1 MDPATAPRIAALRVG
16 GKEEQI
22 WEKDLFQSPPS
33 WSKDR
38 WVTTMLQDKWL
49 IRAHGQ
55 ERVKKFHPLHR
66 SVPIPPES
74 LTGQRISV
82 GYFKDGTKDIQVD
95 AWTKP
100 PTNLADPKKV
110 WKGWTI
116 LRLKDEVV
124 FSSTMTPQVTRP
136 MVGASTAAG
145 ASSST
150 AESSVVGRVEG
161 VVEVPFQVWSSS
173 NEQLWRTAGS
183 DHEGSSE
190 EGRAVSSFVSGELPH
205 REGYSRDTITNKGIF
220 VAQQLPIPPKNSHME
235 FENDD
240 GSEDWEKVSETG

>member
-1 MDPATAPRIAALRVG
+1 MDPAAAPRIAALRAG

-55 ERVKKFHPLHR
+55 ERVRKFHPLHR

-82 GYFKDGTKDIQVD
+82 GYFKDIQVD

-116 LRLKDEVV
+116 LRLKDEMA
-124 FSSTMTPQVTRP
+124 FSPTMTPQVTRP
-136 MVGASTAAG
+136 MVGVSTAAR

-150 AESSVVGRVEG
+150 VESSVVERVEG
-161 VVEVPFQVWSSS
+161 VVEVTFQVGSSS

-183 DHEGSSE
+183 DHEGSSQK
-190 EGRAVSSFVSGELPH
+190 GRAASSFVSGGLPH
-205 REGYSRDTITNKGIF
+205 GKGYSQDTITNKGIF
-220 VAQQLPIPPKNSHME
+220 VAQQLPVPPKNSQTE

-240 GSEDWEKVSETG
+240 SSEDWEEVSETG